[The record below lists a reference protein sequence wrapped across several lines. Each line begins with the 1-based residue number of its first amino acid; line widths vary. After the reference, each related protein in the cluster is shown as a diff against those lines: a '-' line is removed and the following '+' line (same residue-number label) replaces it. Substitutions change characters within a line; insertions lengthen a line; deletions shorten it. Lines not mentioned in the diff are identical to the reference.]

1 MTATPIALKE
11 EPLGKSPPDVV
22 KQVSPRARKRGGF
35 QKLRIDD
42 GDGEAKRLAAVVLE
56 VLAGGRTPTEAAE
69 VLGVSPPRYYA
80 LEQRALDGLLAACRR
95 RQRGR
100 TKTPQRELEKL
111 KGDVRR
117 LERECGRWQALLR
130 AAQRTVGIA
139 PPKPVKPEPGR
150 KRRPKRCR
158 VARAL
163 RAAGALRNES
173 KGKPVHDPLEKGGEK
188 GEDDVVK
195 VM

>member
-1 MTATPIALKE
+1 MSTAPIAAKE
-11 EPLGKSPPDVV
+11 EAPGRLPLEVV
-22 KQVSPRARKRGGF
+22 KQGSPRSRKRGGF
-35 QKLRIDD
+35 QKLRVDD
-42 GDGEAKRLAAVVLE
+42 GDGEAKRLAAIILE

-69 VLGVSPPRYYA
+69 ALGVSPPRYYA

-95 RQRGR
+95 RPRGR

-111 KGDVRR
+111 QGDVRR

-150 KRRPKRCR
+150 KGRPRRSR

-173 KGKPVHDPLEKGGEK
+173 KGKPVQECLEKGGEK
-188 GEDDVVK
+188 GEDGVTK
-195 VM
+195 VS

>member
-1 MTATPIALKE
+1 MITGPIAAKE
-11 EPLGKSPPDVV
+11 ESTGRPPPDGA
-22 KQVSPRARKRGGF
+22 KQGSPRSRKRGGF
-35 QKLRIDD
+35 QKLRVDD
-42 GDGEAKRLAAVVLE
+42 GDGEAKRLAAVILE

-69 VLGVSPPRYYA
+69 TLGVSPPRYYA

-111 KGDVRR
+111 QGDVRR
-117 LERECGRWQALLR
+117 LERECSRWQALLR

-139 PPKPVKPEPGR
+139 PPKPLKPEPGR
-150 KRRPKRCR
+150 KRRPRRSR

-173 KGKPVHDPLEKGGEK
+173 KVKPVQEGLEKGSAK
-188 GEDDVVK
+188 GEDVALK

>member
-1 MTATPIALKE
+1 MTSGPITLRE
-11 EPLGKSPPDVV
+11 ESSGKSPTDAV
-22 KQVSPRARKRGGF
+22 KQASPRSRKRGGF
-35 QKLRIDD
+35 QKLRADD

-100 TKTPQRELEKL
+100 AKTPQRELEKL

-139 PPKPVKPEPGR
+139 PPKPVKSEPGR
-150 KRRPKRCR
+150 KRRPRRSR

-173 KGKPVHDPLEKGGEK
+173 KGKPVNEPLEKGGEK
-188 GEDDVVK
+188 GEDGALK
-195 VM
+195 TM

>member
-1 MTATPIALKE
+1 MTATPISLRE
-11 EPLGKSPPDVV
+11 EPLGKSPADGV
-22 KQVSPRARKRGGF
+22 KQAAPRTRKRGGF
-35 QKLRIDD
+35 QKLRVDD
-42 GDGEAKRLAAVVLE
+42 GDGEAKRLAAVILE

-69 VLGVSPPRYYA
+69 TLGVSPPRYYA

-111 KGDVRR
+111 QGDVRR

-139 PPKPVKPEPGR
+139 PPRPVKADAGR
-150 KRRPKRCR
+150 KRRPRRSR

-163 RAAGALRNES
+163 RAAGALRSES
-173 KGKPVHDPLEKGGEK
+173 KVKPAHETLEKGGEK
-188 GEDDVVK
+188 EEDGALK